1 MSSVSDSLAS
11 SVTHAAIA
19 FSHLRDAILSGTL
32 RPNQRIHQITLA
44 QQLGMS
50 LVPVREALRMLEAE
64 GFVRIM
70 PHRGVY
76 VSAISR
82 SEMED
87 VYAVR
92 LSVEGMVTKPA
103 VLRISNEEVDKL
115 AQLLS
120 KMEVAL
126 RSFDRV
132 ALLDLN
138 QKFHFTLYE
147 ASGREYLCSLISHLW
162 QKSTRY
168 RTFYIQLP
176 ERAKQAHEEHKEI
189 LLAVQERS
197 VRKAIEA
204 VRNNIRQTMLG
215 LLSSFE
221 D

>member
-1 MSSVSDSLAS
+1 MSSVPDSLAS

-32 RPNQRIHQITLA
+32 RPNQRIHQVTLA

-50 LVPVREALRMLEAE
+50 LVPVREALRMLDAE

-115 AQLLS
+115 AELLS
-120 KMEVAL
+120 NMEVAL
-126 RSFDRV
+126 RSFDRA

-138 QKFHFTLYE
+138 QKFHFTLYQ
-147 ASGREYLCSLISHLW
+147 ASGREYLCTLISHLW

-168 RTFYIQLP
+168 RTFYIQVP
-176 ERAKQAHEEHKEI
+176 ERAKQAHQEHKEI

-197 VRKAIEA
+197 VRKAIQA